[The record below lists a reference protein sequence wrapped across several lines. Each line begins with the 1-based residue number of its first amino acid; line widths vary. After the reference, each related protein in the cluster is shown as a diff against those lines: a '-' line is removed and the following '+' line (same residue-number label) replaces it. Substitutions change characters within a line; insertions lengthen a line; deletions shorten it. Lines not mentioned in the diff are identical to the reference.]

1 LFQFKISL
9 ILLLANRKQEK
20 CTMSPKTIALI
31 SLALALPTAFAHAA
45 TTVQQ
50 LDWISGHW
58 CSSGNG
64 EKTEEIWL
72 PAHGDVMVGMSRT
85 RDGDRTSGFEY
96 MRIVMVDQRPGFIA
110 QPGGQPPVTFLR
122 TDGDRNWVRF
132 ENPEHDF
139 PQRIEYRRRGNT
151 LHARISG
158 PGKDGKEFE
167 ISFEF
172 VPCS

>member
-1 LFQFKISL
+1 
-9 ILLLANRKQEK
+9 
-20 CTMSPKTIALI
+20 MSPKIFALI
-31 SLALALPTAFAHAA
+31 SLACALPTALAQAA

-58 CSSGNG
+58 CSSSNG
-64 EKTEEIWL
+64 EKIEEIWL
-72 PAHGDVMVGMSRT
+72 PAHGGVMLGMSRT
-85 RDGDRTSGFEY
+85 QDGDRTSGFEY
-96 MRIVMVDQRPGFIA
+96 MRIVLVDQHPAFMA
-110 QPGGQPPVTFLR
+110 QPGGRPPVNFLR

-139 PQRIEYRRRGNT
+139 PKRIEYRRQGDT
-151 LHARISG
+151 LHAMIAG

-172 VPCS
+172 VPCR

>member
-1 LFQFKISL
+1 
-9 ILLLANRKQEK
+9 
-20 CTMSPKTIALI
+20 MSPKTIALI
-31 SLALALPTAFAHAA
+31 SLALALPTALAHAA

-64 EKTEEIWL
+64 EKIEEIWL
-72 PAHGDVMVGMSRT
+72 PAHGAVMLGMSRT

-110 QPGGQPPVTFLR
+110 QPGGRPPVTFLR

-139 PQRIEYRRRGNT
+139 PQRIEYRRRGET
-151 LHARISG
+151 LHASIAG
-158 PGKDGKEFE
+158 PGKDGKEFT

-172 VPCS
+172 VPCH